1 VYMEQLRMKSWSG
14 GLRVCS
20 KEISP

>member
-1 VYMEQLRMKSWSG
+1 MTTETVG

-20 KEISP
+20 K

>member
-1 VYMEQLRMKSWSG
+1 MYMEQLRMKSWSG